1 MGRRVVEKSPLDMPE
16 RRARFLSGCDVPVEV
31 RSDVVDSWQRCRAYG
46 VDPDDLD
53 FPIHDVDLDPTFSR
67 AAFPV
72 LDRLSERLS
81 ATRTALVLAS
91 NAGEISGRWGGDR
104 TVMAELDRVLAVPGA
119 CMAERHAGTNGVG
132 TTIELDR
139 PVVISGAEHFAQLF
153 QSFTCV
159 GAPIHH
165 PLTRQPLGVLDLVC
179 RVTDTNRLMMPLV
192 LETVE
197 QIEQSLL
204 EALSTGERAMLR
216 RYQALRRAG
225 RTEVAVVGKTLL
237 LASPTASRLL
247 AASNPTH
254 LWALASTIEQDRAVE
269 TQLSLANGETVSCL
283 LERLPDDAVGGPAA
297 VIDLTWPSAD
307 ADRRTRV
314 RPTRTR
320 RTLAESVPPRP
331 AVLDALSCR
340 SRAWQQV
347 LHDARR
353 LATFDLPVLVQG
365 EVGTGKL
372 TLLRAMWQLSD
383 RPGALEVVDAALVP
397 IEGPAA
403 MIHQLRETL
412 ARPAGLVVLRH
423 VEMLDPAAASAVAAV
438 IDHAMLWRPTG
449 TECTGVAVAATA
461 TVAGGNGGKDLPR
474 PLADRL
480 AVATIVLPPLR
491 SRPEDVPDV
500 IGHVMAT
507 AGLTRR
513 WRKEALSLLARAEW
527 PGNVRELSNAVL
539 SACHLRA
546 AGDIGPEDLP
556 SALSSVTRRALTPI
570 EQAER
575 SAIVAG
581 LRSAGGNKVEAAHQ
595 LGLSRSTLYRKLR
608 AYEIE
613 VPGGAEAR

>member
-1 MGRRVVEKSPLDMPE
+1 MGRRVVEKPALDMPE
-16 RRARFLSGCDVPVEV
+16 RRAEFLSGCDVSVDV

-53 FPIHDVDLDPTFSR
+53 FPIHDVDLDPTLSR

-91 NAGEISGRWGGDR
+91 DVGEISRRWGGDR

-119 CMAERHAGTNGVG
+119 CMDERHAGTNGLG

-139 PVVISGAEHFAQLF
+139 AVVISGAEHFAQLF
-153 QSFTCV
+153 QCFTCV

-179 RVTDTNRLMMPLV
+179 RVADTNRLMMPLV

-197 QIEQSLL
+197 QIERSLV
-204 EALSTGERAMLR
+204 EALSTSERAMLR
-216 RYQALRRAG
+216 HYLALRRAG
-225 RTEVAVVGKTLL
+225 RTEVALVGEKLL

-247 AASNPTH
+247 AGTDPTDLWVRAS
-254 LWALASTIEQDRAVE
+254 ALAQDRAVE
-269 TQLSLANGETVSCL
+269 TQLSLGNGETVSCL
-283 LERLPDDAVGGPAA
+283 LERLPDDVVGGPAA
-297 VIDLTWPSAD
+297 VIDLASSSAG
-307 ADRRTRV
+307 ADRRAGV
-314 RPTRTR
+314 RPARTR
-320 RTLAESVPPRP
+320 RVPAESVPSRRSM
-331 AVLDALSCR
+331 LDALSCR

-353 LATFDLPVLVQG
+353 SATFDLPVLVQG

-372 TLLRAMWQLSD
+372 TLLRAMWQSSD

-397 IEGPAA
+397 IEGPAV

-423 VEMLDPAAASAVAAV
+423 VELLDHAAASAVAAV
-438 IDHAMLWRPTG
+438 LDHAVLCRPTG
-449 TECTGVAVAATA
+449 ADHTGVAVAATA

-491 SRPEDVPDV
+491 TRPEDVPDV
-500 IGHVMAT
+500 IAQVMAT
-507 AGLTRR
+507 AALTRR
-513 WRKEALSLLARAEW
+513 WRKEALTLLARGEW
-527 PGNVRELSNAVL
+527 LGNVRELANVVL
-539 SACHLRA
+539 STCHMRA

-556 SALSSVTRRALTPI
+556 TALSSVTRRALTPI
-570 EQAER
+570 EEAEK

-581 LRSAGGNKVEAAHQ
+581 LRCSGGNKVEAAHQ

-608 AYEIE
+608 AYDIE
-613 VPGGAEAR
+613 VPGAGAR